1 MKRDHGF
8 SIMETMVGIGI
19 VSVVG
24 LGMYT
29 GFSQL
34 NDAVNQ
40 NKSLSQA
47 TTSQNLLL
55 SLLEADLANHGLGI
69 TDAQPACL
77 VDYDASTNTF
87 QSTCDGGLVS
97 VPSPGIVTCRDDP
110 DSDDAL
116 LTLTYRVTA
125 TELAAANTG
134 PTLTPAQIEAQFA
147 GTSNPLDWVIRHTW
161 TQPNCTDYPSAAGLA
176 EYLDNNLPFV
186 GQGIQGVLGKVLEV
200 NAAELSFSNTNGN
213 LNVNFT
219 PNIERVLT
227 TSGNNT
233 SVADIGLQTTAD
245 LEAVSLIDQVADLPV
260 VSFPY
265 GTYLL
270 RPSGASTPP
279 DIPIE
284 IPVPIFRETVDS
296 SELDV
301 GFVLEEKD
309 ADGNW
314 QAISMPG
321 DSYTIRAGEQP
332 SAQAVA
338 INVDRRIRLFS
349 GAGYVLGEHPV
360 ANALSTEATDEQNH
374 KLTVRMLWPELAVQR
389 APGAETRGTII
400 MNRPLE
406 LTAPDLT
413 INLRLSGGVC
423 GGDAFNVS
431 SDSDYMLNVHP
442 GTDPSSPPGTPPA
455 NFTDCN
461 DATTDSETG
470 DLILPIVMNNASG
483 PMNAVEVQVMVNA
496 SGAEETLTMS
506 LEPNV
511 GVQYE
516 GPTSHSLDFVEAGI
530 LPTVNFVQTE
540 AVAIE
545 PVPGEQRGTQLTVFF
560 DPPPMSA
567 MTLVLEDNTNSAEL
581 TCHPTTGNY
590 FFLDSTNNPLSLT
603 NLTTWTD
610 AVSSNEFT
618 LNAASTGIAIGDCVD
633 VGDGGAP
640 LRPISV
646 QAGTQEL
653 SIPIRLR
660 PSTAEEHDYRIDV
673 GIAPQP
679 SSYTVGDRN
688 TALVRIEEYAR
699 VGFNAAS
706 AVIDEDDGASGWR
719 QETIPLSIR
728 PVLNEPL
735 TAYVGI
741 YLGDPTDSNVL
752 AASAPG
758 DIQFAANSQSISIPA
773 GASTAQVIYQI
784 ENDVEFDRG
793 KAFYAKINRVVGGA
807 LPGPTPSPI
816 FGMPENSILATI
828 IDQDRCA
835 VGAGLTGGSL
845 PTDHFHSRG
854 TTDLE
859 DGTVMGATV
868 RIGDGPTLPADAFDS
883 TNDRLIIDGVV
894 DEDITQN
901 GNSITYAEISFQAS
915 SSNTWTFDATY
926 LINQGVMEIEV
937 DGDDGVPSLEMIE
950 FLRDRVNYQNAG
962 TATGNREVIF
972 TLGLNT
978 QGWDGHE
985 DGTTHYYQF
994 VESDSAIN
1002 WTDARTAASNS
1013 TFFGQ
1018 PGYLATITS
1027 FVENRFL
1034 ADRFNDGGGPPA
1046 GWLGGSDAS
1055 DISDTDWIWVDGPE
1069 AGQRFWENDGS
1080 GGQYITG
1087 SGLDGQTNNVNQTCA
1102 EQTVAWNG
1110 STHES
1115 DSWFSGGNWRDDRW
1129 RLVYGYTETLDS
1141 NGRPVGNRR
1150 FANWSCF
1157 NSSTGFEPNGGNT
1170 ENYLQMTGS
1179 GVGGGMWN
1187 DLANSASTGTDS
1199 PYRVN
1204 GYYVEYGG
1212 PEKSDFGIRNLKL
1225 SQTSS
1230 FSTTSCGVV
1239 HTPPDALCR
1248 AWSDLDAAQTA
1259 APGVAD
1265 FYSPGTLNN
1274 DREVF
1279 GRTRTVAHVYVN
1291 HENYNISTDR
1301 LVIAG
1306 STASSGGVGITNY
1319 AAVDVDTD
1327 ASGSDETFSVTGKYY
1342 ANQGYLKV
1350 NSSTGA
1356 TASEWADI
1364 LNQVVEY
1371 QNNGGASESDFSIAR
1386 SITYTLGG
1394 GIAWPYHPDGTTHFY
1409 RYKEDDDITW
1419 SSARTNALSGS
1430 TNYYGE
1436 TGYLATIT
1444 SEAEHEFLARNM
1456 VRPDGSPIIAWLGG
1470 TDEDTEGTWI
1480 WKDGPEAGIQFWSS
1494 YLTNGKP
1501 VLSGNGNIDS
1511 TFSLPSCQQ
1520 QIEDRDGS
1528 VHNSGTDVHV
1538 LDMLQ
1543 GTTAEAS
1550 PHRYTKWSCAPNN
1563 PNNRPEP
1570 SGEPSSTPQ
1579 EDWLILSATARGGE
1593 TWNDVVAGGST
1604 GSDWLNTTGYLQEFG
1619 GDNEY
1624 FNRSTTQTF
1633 TVTPAQCVMERE
1645 TSTSG
1650 CLPGADLT
1658 IGNSSTDDFFGP
1670 GTDVSNA
1677 SITQARVQIIN
1688 GFVSNSV
1695 SDRDELALRG
1705 TNGDLI
1711 NNSRTRRYEDVPL
1724 INGSNIVDVNGEYD
1738 FITGVLR
1745 LTSESAVPASAM
1757 VAFINQRVQLIAS
1770 DSSTQAKDI
1779 GFTLGDALVWTGH
1792 EDDAIRYYRFVP
1804 YSGSDTRTWTVA
1816 RDGARS
1822 SAQEYFGV
1830 PGYLATITSKAENDF
1845 IAGSFANL
1853 GSPIAG
1859 WIGGSDNRDS
1869 GVWEWTTGPEGGNT
1883 TSAGT
1888 DDSDRMQFWAGNAG
1902 TGTQPVNLTGTAITG
1917 SPPTSGPAQLS
1928 GSVGCAAND
1937 AACCEDQ
1944 YPAYHGQTPEQ
1955 ATTAADE
1962 LGQTGGVLKHHFY
1975 GYSESIDS
1983 MGNVTI
1989 NTGKRF
1995 ANWSCNG
2002 DTPQPSDSGGQNF
2015 LLVTGS
2021 PLGNGMWND
2030 VQNGG
2035 ITSAADIYSQQGYY
2049 VEYGGGA
2056 VNGGGTWQDNFN
2068 DRRIGRV
2075 VRVPQGCEMP
2085 DGGFQRVE

>member
-1 MKRDHGF
+1 M
-8 SIMETMVGIGI
+8 
-19 VSVVG
+19 
-24 LGMYT
+24 
-29 GFSQL
+29 
-34 NDAVNQ
+34 
-40 NKSLSQA
+40 
-47 TTSQNLLL
+47 
-55 SLLEADLANHGLGI
+55 
-69 TDAQPACL
+69 
-77 VDYDASTNTF
+77 
-87 QSTCDGGLVS
+87 
-97 VPSPGIVTCRDDP
+97 
-110 DSDDAL
+110 
-116 LTLTYRVTA
+116 
-125 TELAAANTG
+125 
-134 PTLTPAQIEAQFA
+134 
-147 GTSNPLDWVIRHTW
+147 
-161 TQPNCTDYPSAAGLA
+161 
-176 EYLDNNLPFV
+176 
-186 GQGIQGVLGKVLEV
+186 LGKVLEV

-233 SVADIGLQTTAD
+233 SVADIELQTTAE

-270 RPSGASTPP
+270 RPSGASTPT

-314 QAISMPG
+314 QTISMTG

-332 SAQAVA
+332 SVQAVA

-349 GAGYVLGEHPV
+349 GAGYVLGEHSV

-461 DATTDSETG
+461 EATTDAETG

-530 LPTVNFVQTE
+530 LPTVSFVQTE

-590 FFLDSTNNPLSLT
+590 FFLDSNNNPLSVTSLT
-603 NLTTWTD
+603 SWTD

-660 PSTAEEHDYRIDV
+660 PSTAEEHDYRIDI

-688 TALVRIEEYAR
+688 SAQVRIEEYAR

-719 QETIPLSIR
+719 QETIPLSIS

-883 TNDRLIIDGVV
+883 TNDRLIIDGVPDDDV
-894 DEDITQN
+894 SQN
-901 GNSITYAEISFQAS
+901 GNTITYADVSFTGS
-915 SSNTWTFDATY
+915 STDEWTFDANY
-926 LINQGVMEIEV
+926 LITQGVMEIEV
-937 DGDDGVPSLEMIE
+937 DGDNGVPSLEMIE

-962 TATGNREVIF
+962 TATGNRSITF
-972 TLGLNT
+972 TLGLDV
-978 QGWDGHE
+978 QAWSGHE
-985 DGTTHYYQF
+985 DGTIHYYRF
-994 VESDSAIN
+994 VPVDSTTR
-1002 WTDARTAASNS
+1002 WDDARDLAAGDENL
-1013 TFFGQ
+1013 FFGQ
-1018 PGYLATITS
+1018 RGYLATITTWA
-1027 FVENRFL
+1027 ENDFL
-1034 ADRFNDGGGPPA
+1034 SQRFNDNGGPPG
-1046 GWLGGSDAS
+1046 GWLGGAD
-1055 DISDTDWIWVDGPE
+1055 DTDEGEGEWYWVTGPE
-1069 AGQRFWENDGS
+1069 EGTRFWKGNNAS
-1080 GGQYITG
+1080 GHYITG
-1087 SGLDGQTNNVNQTCA
+1087 TSLDGTATSTNQACVDQTM
-1102 EQTVAWNG
+1102 AWNR
-1110 STHES
+1110 SAHES
-1115 DSWFSGGNWRDDRW
+1115 GDTFRRP
-1129 RLVYGYTETLDS
+1129 YGYPINDVTD
-1141 NGRPVGNRR
+1141 RR
-1150 FANWSCF
+1150 FANWSCSA
-1157 NSSTGFEPNGGNT
+1157 NSGTKEPNNSGSG
-1170 ENYLQMTGS
+1170 EDYLQMTGS

-1187 DLANSASTGTDS
+1187 DLKINQPTGDDS

-1204 GYYVEYGG
+1204 GYYIEYGG

-1239 HTPPDALCR
+1239 HNPPDTLCR
-1248 AWSDLDAAQTA
+1248 AWTDLSSAQTA

-1265 FYSPGTLNN
+1265 FYSPGTLNAG
-1274 DREVF
+1274 REVF
-1279 GRTRTVAHVYVN
+1279 GQTRGVAHIYIN
-1291 HENYNISTDR
+1291 HQNYNLSTDQ
-1301 LVIAG
+1301 LVIAN
-1306 STASSGGVGITNY
+1306 STPSSGGIGITNY
-1319 AAVDVDTD
+1319 AAVSVVTD
-1327 ASGSDETFSVTGKYY
+1327 ASGSNQTFSISGTYY
-1342 ANQGYLKV
+1342 ANQGYLRV
-1350 NSSTGA
+1350 NSATGA
-1356 TASEWADI
+1356 TGQQWADI
-1364 LNQVVEY
+1364 INQVVEY
-1371 QNNGGASESDFSIAR
+1371 QNGGDASSSDFNIER
-1386 SITYTLGG
+1386 SVTYTLGG

-1409 RYKEDDDITW
+1409 RYVEDDDVTW
-1419 SSARTNALSGS
+1419 SSARSSSTSGS

-1456 VRPDGSPIIAWLGG
+1456 VRPDGSPLIAWLGG
-1470 TDEDTEGTWI
+1470 TDQDTEGTWI
-1480 WKDGPEAGIQFWSS
+1480 WKDGPEANVQFWSGA
-1494 YLTNGKP
+1494 LTSGQP
-1501 VLSGNGNIDS
+1501 ILSGNGNVDS
-1511 TFSLPSCQQ
+1511 SFSLPACQQ
-1520 QIEDRDGS
+1520 QTEARDGS
-1528 VHNSGTDVHV
+1528 IHNSGTDVHV

-1550 PHRYTKWSCAPNN
+1550 PHRFTKWSCAPNDLQ
-1563 PNNRPEP
+1563 RPEP
-1570 SGEPSSTPQ
+1570 SGLATGNQ

-1593 TWNDVVAGGST
+1593 TWNDTLAGGST
-1604 GSDWLNTTGYLQEFG
+1604 GNDWLNTTGYLQEFG

-1658 IGNSSTDDFFGP
+1658 IGNASTDDFYGP

-1902 TGTQPVNLTGTAITG
+1902 TGSQPVNLTGAAITG

-1928 GSVGCAAND
+1928 GSVGCAASD